1 MNNSNYRPFNVNNEV
16 ELQLH
21 PSENSDLGRLPQSNP
36 FIENISSQD
45 QEILK
50 LEKYYQI
57 MSFFFYFF
65 AGFELLAFIWFGLSG
80 AWFYLIGIPL
90 LVIGMMG
97 AKMKNRSMLLVFSIF
112 HGLIAAFF
120 FILVVI
126 VLSSSTSNKYKSL
139 ILSVVAI
146 IFFFLLCT
154 TVFSFL
160 LLRTLHSL
168 FILAPNYETQIR
180 DVHQNANIVQ
190 NNYPQNYHVQMQNQQ
205 VPLQN
210 FPVQNYPVQN
220 YPVQNYPVQNIGYPQ
235 TQNYPVQNYPVQ
247 NYPVQ
252 NYPVQNLGYPQ
263 MNNVPVQGYSMQ
275 PPNNVYV
282 VQNNP
287 PLSNDNNNNEE
298 TLVDLK
304 NN

>member
-1 MNNSNYRPFNVNNEV
+1 MNDYRPLSVNNDDDDDQLQLND

-57 MSFFFYFF
+57 SSFIFYFLS
-65 AGFELLAFIWFGLSG
+65 GFELMIFTWFTLSG
-80 AWFYLIGIPL
+80 GWLYLFCIPL
-90 LVIGMMG
+90 LVMGMI
-97 AKMKNRSMLLVFSIF
+97 AIKRKNRSMILIFGIF
-112 HGLIAAFF
+112 HTIITTFFLGLMVLAYKRMNVGREIMMIIIAIF
-120 FILVVI
+120 
-126 VLSSSTSNKYKSL
+126 L
-139 ILSVVAI
+139 ILLS
-146 IFFFLLCT
+146 T
-154 TVFSFL
+154 TVFAFL
-160 LLRTLHSL
+160 LLKLLSALLT
-168 FILAPNYETQIR
+168 LAPNYETQIR

-190 NNYPQNYHVQMQNQQ
+190 NNYPQHHHIQMQNQ
-205 VPLQN
+205 PHHS
-210 FPVQNYPVQN
+210 QN